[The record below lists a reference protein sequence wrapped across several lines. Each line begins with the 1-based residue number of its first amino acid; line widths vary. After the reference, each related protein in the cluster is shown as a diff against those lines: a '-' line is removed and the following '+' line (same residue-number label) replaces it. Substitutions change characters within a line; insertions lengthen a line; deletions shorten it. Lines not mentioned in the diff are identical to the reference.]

1 MGLFGDCQVGVR
13 SQDSTWEVK
22 MDSFQKGMNGF
33 TATYS
38 EKWFILKSRQH
49 IWSPSSVGKGV
60 DPRARLPEF

>member
-1 MGLFGDCQVGVR
+1 
-13 SQDSTWEVK
+13 

-49 IWSPSSVGKGV
+49 IWSPSSGGKGV